1 MFLLYELAL
10 FVGFDYV
17 LTLRDALQVFY
28 VAAPTVQTQV
38 VYLIPFWYRP
48 TVSFPNPAVKHKA
61 FLLALSGRP
70 YTVPEVAIVIALM

>member
-10 FVGFDYV
+10 SVGFDYV
-17 LTLRDALQVFY
+17 FTLRDALQVFY

-38 VYLIPFWYRP
+38 VYLVPFWYLP
-48 TVSFPNPAVKHKA
+48 TVLLPNPSVKHEA

-70 YTVPEVAIVIALM
+70 YAVPEVAIVIALM